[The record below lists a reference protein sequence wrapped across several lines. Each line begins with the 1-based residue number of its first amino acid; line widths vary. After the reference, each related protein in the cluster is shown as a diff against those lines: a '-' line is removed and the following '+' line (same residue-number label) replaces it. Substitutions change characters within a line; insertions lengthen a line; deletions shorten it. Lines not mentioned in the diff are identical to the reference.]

1 MLNCSIPCIFER
13 LSKNLER
20 QKKAP
25 YRVLIEE
32 VKLKDF
38 FTIREKIKE
47 KLLNKW
53 NSDLLNYL
61 QGNAS
66 SVSIDR
72 NAPTDLGRPRP
83 RNDMARP
90 SENLAD
96 DLEKGSKQEQS
107 ERLRSLLEK
116 GIVVNQMLF
125 RFIAILNLF
134 IFYTNSMTFFI

>member
-1 MLNCSIPCIFER
+1 M
-13 LSKNLER
+13 
-20 QKKAP
+20 
-25 YRVLIEE
+25 
-32 VKLKDF
+32 
-38 FTIREKIKE
+38 
-47 KLLNKW
+47 
-53 NSDLLNYL
+53 LNYL

-125 RFIAILNLF
+125 RFIAI
-134 IFYTNSMTFFI
+134 